1 VSRSMARTSRITTG
15 TDGDEVTRPGAAL
28 ARNDDSRER
37 PPGPASDI
45 ADPGLALAGQ
55 PGIAWA
61 ERAMPVLGML
71 RASFAGRLPF
81 AGLRI
86 SACLHVTAETGALV
100 RVLTAGGAQVYLAAS
115 NPLST
120 QDDIA
125 AALAAEPGVSV
136 QARSGVD
143 RGTYYEHIHRVLDCR
158 PNLVLDDGCDL
169 VNTLHDARPEL
180 AASVRGGCEATS
192 TGAARLRRMA
202 AAGSLGF
209 AMMAA
214 DVSTIRRMIDHKYGT
229 SQSVLDGILRATN
242 TLVAGKTVVVA
253 GFGPCGSGIAE
264 RARGLGAQVIVTEV
278 DPVRAL
284 AAIMQG
290 FRVLPMAEAAAAG
303 EMFITATGSRDVIAA
318 SHLAAM
324 RDGTILANAGHFDVE
339 IDVRALAEMAVEV
352 NPSVRPHADEFVL
365 DSGRRLILLAEGR
378 VVNLVAAEGN
388 PAAVMDLSFAAQA
401 LALARLAAEPRLA
414 PGVYDMP
421 AAIDT
426 EIASL
431 TLASLGARIDE
442 ITAAQRAYLESW
454 SEGS

>member
-1 VSRSMARTSRITTG
+1 MARTSPSTTG
-15 TDGDEVTRPGAAL
+15 TDGPGATAG
-28 ARNDDSRER
+28 
-37 PPGPASDI
+37 PPANTASDVT
-45 ADPGLALAGQ
+45 DPGLALAGQ

-61 ERAMPVLGML
+61 ERAMPVLSML
-71 RASFAGRLPF
+71 RSSSAGQQPF

-86 SACLHVTAETGALV
+86 AACLHVTAETAALV
-100 RVLTAGGAQVYLAAS
+100 RALTSGGAQVFLAAS

-125 AALAAEPGVSV
+125 AALAAEPGVVV

-143 RGTYYEHIHRVLDCR
+143 RATYYEHIHRALDCA
-158 PNLVLDDGCDL
+158 PDLVLDDGCDL

-180 AASVRGGCEATS
+180 ISAVLGGCGATS

-290 FRVLPMAEAAAAG
+290 FRVLPMANAAAVG
-303 EMFITATGSRDVIAA
+303 EMFVTATGSRDVIAA
-318 SHLAAM
+318 EHLAAM

-339 IDVRALAEMAVEV
+339 IDVKALGDMAVEV
-352 NPSVRPHADEFVL
+352 NPSVRPHADEYVL
-365 DSGRRLILLAEGR
+365 ETGRRLILLAEGR

-401 LALARLAAEPRLA
+401 LALATIAAQPRLA

-421 AAIDT
+421 AEIDT
-426 EIASL
+426 QIAGL
-431 TLASLGARIDE
+431 TLASLGAQIDD
-442 ITAAQRAYLESW
+442 ITPAQRAYLDSW
-454 SEGS
+454 SQGS

>member
-1 VSRSMARTSRITTG
+1 MARTSRITTG
-15 TDGDEVTRPGAAL
+15 TDSGDEVTRPGAAL
-28 ARNDDSRER
+28 AGNDDSRER
-37 PPGPASDI
+37 SPGPASDI

-71 RASFAGRLPF
+71 RVSFAGRLPF

-86 SACLHVTAETGALV
+86 AACLHVTAETAALV
-100 RVLTAGGAQVYLAAS
+100 RVLTAGGAQIYLAAS

-125 AALAAEPGVSV
+125 AALAAEPGVRV

-143 RGTYYEHIHRVLDCR
+143 RGTYYEHIHRVLDCG
-158 PNLVLDDGCDL
+158 PDLVLDDGCDL

-180 AASVRGGCEATS
+180 AGSVRGGCESTS

-202 AAGSLGF
+202 AAGSLQF

-303 EMFITATGSRDVIAA
+303 EMFITATGSRDVIA
-318 SHLAAM
+318 SGHLAAM

-339 IDVRALAEMAVEV
+339 IDVRALAGMAVEV
-352 NPSVRPHADEFVL
+352 NPSVRPHADEYVL

-401 LALARLAAEPRLA
+401 LALARIAAEPRLE

-431 TLASLGARIDE
+431 TLASLGSRIDD
-442 ITAAQRAYLESW
+442 ITPAQQAYLESW
-454 SEGS
+454 SQGS

>member
-1 VSRSMARTSRITTG
+1 MARTSRITTG
-15 TDGDEVTRPGAAL
+15 TDRPGARAGVHGSE
-28 ARNDDSRER
+28 ARVPE
-37 PPGPASDI
+37 PGGMLSDVT
-45 ADPGLALAGQ
+45 DPGLALAGW

-71 RASFAGRLPF
+71 RAGFAEQQPF
-81 AGLRI
+81 AGLRVA
-86 SACLHVTAETGALV
+86 ACMHVTAETAALV
-100 RVLTAGGAQVYLAAS
+100 RVLTAGGAQVHLAAS

-125 AALAAEPGVSV
+125 AALAAEPGVTV

-143 RGTYYEHIHRVLDCR
+143 RVTYYEHIHRALDCG
-158 PNLVLDDGCDL
+158 PDLVIDDGCDL

-180 AASVRGGCEATS
+180 IAAVRGGCEATS

-214 DVSTIRRMIDHKYGT
+214 DVSAIRRMIDHKYGT

-242 TLVAGKTVVVA
+242 VLIAGKTVVVA

-290 FRVLPMAEAAAAG
+290 FRVLPMALAAAAG
-303 EMFITATGSRDVIAA
+303 DVFITATGSRDVIAA
-318 SHLAAM
+318 DHLQAM
-324 RDGTILANAGHFDVE
+324 KDGTILANAGHFDVE
-339 IDVRALAEMAVEV
+339 IDVRALSDIAVEV
-352 NPSVRPHADEFVL
+352 NPSVRPHADEYVL

-401 LALARLAAEPRLA
+401 LALARIAAEPRLPA
-414 PGVYDMP
+414 AVYDMP

-431 TLASLGARIDE
+431 TLASLDARIDE
-442 ITAAQRAYLESW
+442 LTAVQRTYLNSW